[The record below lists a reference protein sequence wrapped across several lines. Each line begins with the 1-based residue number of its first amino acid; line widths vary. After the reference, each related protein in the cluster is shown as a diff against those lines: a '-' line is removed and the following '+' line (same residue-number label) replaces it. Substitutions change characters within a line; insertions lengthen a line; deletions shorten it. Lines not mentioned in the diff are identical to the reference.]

1 MAIRKILI
9 AIDGSEYSEK
19 AFDFYVENIY
29 KEGDFVILAHC
40 SSPPKLPLFSFSEPM
55 VMPSDEWL
63 TAIVNE
69 NSKSSKLIEKFEIT
83 CESKKIPKKSV
94 VGTGKPGE
102 AIIEAAHSEGANLIV
117 MGSRG
122 LNSLR
127 RTFVGSVSDYV
138 LHHSDIPVTIVPPK
152 A

>member
-1 MAIRKILI
+1 MTC
-9 AIDGSEYSEK
+9 
-19 AFDFYVENIY
+19 
-29 KEGDFVILAHC
+29 VIL
-40 SSPPKLPLFSFSEPM
+40 
-55 VMPSDEWL
+55 
-63 TAIVNE
+63 
-69 NSKSSKLIEKFEIT
+69 KSSFISCDDIIFQ
-83 CESKKIPKKSV
+83 IPKKSV

-122 LNSLR
+122 LNALR